1 MDLASLYRRLSEYQS
16 FKNEVEGLVAALK
29 NAVDPLII
37 ANKALAKTY
46 LYDDYV
52 ADKGKL
58 NINKNNLDKVIRTLE
73 NNILPEIDRKISSIN
88 RSIETLESEAMEE

>member
-29 NAVDPLII
+29 NAVDPLTI

-58 NINKNNLDKVIRTLE
+58 NINKNNLDKVIRNLE

>member
-29 NAVDPLII
+29 NAVDPLTI

-46 LYDDYV
+46 LYDDNV

>member
-29 NAVDPLII
+29 NAVDPLTI

-46 LYDDYV
+46 FYDDYV

-73 NNILPEIDRKISSIN
+73 NTILPEIDRKISSIN